1 MYVKWWSFNPLK
13 TMTMTHNAMSGRME
27 SACHMQQKERDCNA
41 AQCHK
46 LITSSKTQRQLI
58 CLVRVRC
65 R

>member
-27 SACHMQQKERDCNA
+27 SACVQQKERDCNA

-46 LITSSKTQRQLI
+46 LLTSSKTQRQL
-58 CLVRVRC
+58 V
-65 R
+65 